1 MNLKHLR
8 YFTTLAE
15 ELHFGRAAARH
26 NITQSPLSVG
36 IRQLEDE
43 LGFRLFQR
51 DSKHVALTPTGMA
64 YLPVALELLNH
75 AERAQRFGHALAEG
89 RAGRLEIGFTSA
101 MVFRG
106 LADMLSTFAARYP
119 DVEYALQEGS
129 SVELKRLIREGRLDV
144 SFINVSDA
152 SDTRAA
158 RDFDNLVVWRER
170 FIACMPNA
178 HRLARAEC
186 IDLAELRDER
196 FIMFARSGAP
206 GHYDHFITM
215 CAEAGFHPRSR
226 LEVRQF
232 LSVAALVGSGLGV
245 SVVPE
250 SISQSRM
257 PGVAF
262 VPLKQSPV
270 QPTAYLIWNAH
281 RMTPGLNRFV
291 ETVKE
296 LLVAPSSTTT
306 MRESDRQSY

>member
-15 ELHFGRAAARH
+15 ELHFGRAAERH

-75 AERAQRFGHALAEG
+75 ADRAQQFGHALAEG
-89 RAGRLEIGFTSA
+89 RAGHLDIGFTSA

-106 LADMLSTFAARYP
+106 LADMLSAFATRYG
-119 DVEYALQEGS
+119 DVEVALQEGS

-158 RDFDNLVVWRER
+158 RDFDNLVVCRER
-170 FIACMPNA
+170 FVACMPDQ
-178 HRLARAEC
+178 HRLAGASS
-186 IDLAELRDER
+186 IDLAELKDER
-196 FIMFARSGAP
+196 FIMFAREGAP
-206 GHYDHFITM
+206 GHYDHFISM

-250 SISQSRM
+250 SIGRSRM

-262 VPLKQSPV
+262 VALNRSPV

-281 RMTPGLNRFV
+281 RTTPGLTRFV
-291 ETVKE
+291 ETVKAY
-296 LLVAPSSTTT
+296 LASAAPASTMQET
-306 MRESDRQSY
+306 DRRS

>member
-15 ELHFGRAAARH
+15 ELHFGRAAARL

-36 IRQLEDE
+36 IRQLEEE

-75 AERAQRFGHALAEG
+75 AERAQHFAHALADG
-89 RAGRLEIGFTSA
+89 RAGHLDIGFTSA

-106 LADMLSTFAARYP
+106 LADMLSTFALRYG

-152 SDTRAA
+152 GDTRAA
-158 RDFDNLVVWRER
+158 RDFDNLVVCRER
-170 FIACMPNA
+170 FIACIPDT
-178 HRLARAEC
+178 HRLARSQR
-186 IDLAELRDER
+186 IDLAELKDER
-196 FIMFARSGAP
+196 FIMFAHAGAP
-206 GHYDHFITM
+206 GHYDHFINM

-232 LSVAALVGSGLGV
+232 LSITALVGSGLGV

-250 SISQSRM
+250 SISRSRM

-262 VPLKQSPV
+262 VPLVRSPV

-281 RMTPGLNRFV
+281 RTTPGLTRFV
-291 ETVKE
+291 ETIKDF
-296 LLVAPSSTTT
+296 LAASDSATT
-306 MRESDRQSY
+306 MQETDRRS